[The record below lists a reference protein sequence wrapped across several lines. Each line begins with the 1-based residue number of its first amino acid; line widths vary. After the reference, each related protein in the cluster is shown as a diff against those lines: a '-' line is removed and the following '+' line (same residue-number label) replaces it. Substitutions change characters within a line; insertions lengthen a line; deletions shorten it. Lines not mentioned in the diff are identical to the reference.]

1 MMVMTKIMIVVL
13 LNMMLTALLIVMM
26 KFKKVV
32 EAKLVV
38 TDLSQSPARH
48 RRFIPSNA
56 RLKILS
62 LVLRQ
67 VLSCFIPSNACL
79 EVLS

>member
-1 MMVMTKIMIVVL
+1 MMIMIVVL
-13 LNMMLTALLIVMM
+13 LIMMLTVLLIVMM
-26 KFKKVV
+26 KCKQVV
-32 EAKLVV
+32 EAKLVLI
-38 TDLSQSPARH
+38 DFWQSPARH

>member
-1 MMVMTKIMIVVL
+1 
-13 LNMMLTALLIVMM
+13 MMLAVILIV
-26 KFKKVV
+26 KYEKLV
-32 EAKLVV
+32 EAKLVL
-38 TDLSQSPARH
+38 TDLWQSPARH